1 MQYSE
6 QWLTINQVSSV
17 KLSVYSMTKH
27 TTGFSS
33 YATSI
38 DGHVA
43 VILADWFNL
52 AVACPDR
59 HRLGVSSSVVI
70 HPEGLALIVWCGLC
84 IVLIAHLYLSTSTQ
98 PLLLQLRLAHANQTL
113 HLGCHTKSTFAFKEG
128 NSMWCLAVRGFCG
141 QDTQMMMA
149 LDVQLATELCGGE
162 VSNAE

>member
-6 QWLTINQVSSV
+6 QWLTESILFSQAV
-17 KLSVYSMTKH
+17 SVYMTKH
-27 TTGFSS
+27 TTGFCS
-33 YATSI
+33 YATSF

-59 HRLGVSSSVVI
+59 HRLDVSFICSHSPWGFSPDCLMWPV
-70 HPEGLALIVWCGLC
+70 HCADSPSLPEHLNLA
-84 IVLIAHLYLSTSTQ
+84 
-98 PLLLQLRLAHANQTL
+98 LLLQLRLAHANQTL

-128 NSMWCLAVRGFCG
+128 NSIWCLTVRGFCR

-162 VSNAE
+162 VSNAD